1 MRARHALVVLTGA
14 AALAAAPGPATAAK
28 SKHKAPRVT
37 IGVFDNY
44 YSPSKKTIKAGTTV
58 RWRWDDGITDVH
70 DVKLSKAPK
79 GVKKF
84 QTEPLA
90 AGDTYSKKLTKAGT
104 YRFICTFH
112 EGMRMTIRVKSA
124 TKKKR

>member
-1 MRARHALVVLTGA
+1 VRARHALVVLTGA

-28 SKHKAPRVT
+28 SKSKRVT
-37 IGVFDNY
+37 IGVFDNN
-44 YSPSKKTIKAGTTV
+44 YSPAKKTVTAGTTV
-58 RWRWDDGITDVH
+58 RWRWDDSITDVH

-112 EGMRMTIRVKSA
+112 EGMRMTIRVKTA
-124 TKKKR
+124 PKRTRR

>member
-14 AALAAAPGPATAAK
+14 AAVAAAPVPATAAK
-28 SKHKAPRVT
+28 SKAKRVT

-58 RWRWDDGITDVH
+58 RWRWDEGITDVH

-104 YRFICTFH
+104 YKFICTFH
-112 EGMRMTIRVKSA
+112 EGMRMTIRVKSTT
-124 TKKKR
+124 TKKR

>member
-14 AALAAAPGPATAAK
+14 AALAAAPALATASK
-28 SKHKAPRVT
+28 SKSPRVT

-58 RWRWDDGITDVH
+58 RWHWDDSTLDVH
-70 DVKLSKAPK
+70 DVKLNSAPK

-84 QTEPLA
+84 QSEPLA
-90 AGDTYSKKLTKAGT
+90 AGATFSRRLTKPGT
-104 YRFICTFH
+104 YKIICTFH
-112 EGMRMTIRVKSA
+112 EGMRMTIRVKA
-124 TKKKR
+124 TKKKRR

>member
-28 SKHKAPRVT
+28 SKSKRVT

-44 YSPSKKTIKAGTTV
+44 YSPSKKTIRAGTTV

-70 DVKLSKAPK
+70 DVKLAKAPK

-90 AGDTYSKKLTKAGT
+90 AGDTYSKRLRKAGT
-104 YRFICTFH
+104 YKFICTFH